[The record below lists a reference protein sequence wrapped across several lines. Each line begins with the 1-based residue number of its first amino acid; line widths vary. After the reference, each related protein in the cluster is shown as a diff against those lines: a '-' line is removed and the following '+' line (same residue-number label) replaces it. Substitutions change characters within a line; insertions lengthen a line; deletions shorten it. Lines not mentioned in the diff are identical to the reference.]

1 MIVCHCNMITDRDI
15 RNAVDWMRA
24 ADEKV
29 LITPGKVFRTLGK
42 KPDCASCV
50 PLFIEAMAR
59 SDGFEIPVL
68 RAVPATEGSTIRKG
82 DSREG
87 RSESHRISQRRTQK

>member
-15 RNAVDWMRA
+15 RKAVDWMRA
-24 ADEKV
+24 ADEQV

-50 PLFIEAMAR
+50 PLFIETMAR

-68 RAVPATEGSTIRKG
+68 HTVAAAKGIPTKKG